1 MSYFDVIK
9 SSERFSVL
17 NGIVIYEEDNIL
29 SALMQIKK
37 KKIKI
42 EKHLF
47 IIKYIYY
54 AYYKIKCI

>member
-47 IIKYIYY
+47 IIKYKKYRR
-54 AYYKIKCI
+54 AKEE